1 MLYIIVSVILYT
13 TDYTILPYYPVT
25 ANDCNALERCRKGAL
40 RMAEAAM
47 QHGREQ
53 EQDVGLENSIDLC
66 MNVDLETL

>member
-1 MLYIIVSVILYT
+1 
-13 TDYTILPYYPVT
+13 
-25 ANDCNALERCRKGAL
+25 
-40 RMAEAAM
+40 MAEAAM